1 MRKINTVLALSM
13 LAVLGAAACDLET
26 SADPNLTT
34 SPDTGSSGGKAEKGE
49 KGTKDGLH
57 TVVYEVDGSGTAL
70 VTYSTPS
77 GQEQD
82 NGADLPWTKKFKAK
96 GGEFLSV
103 SAQNKGGGTI
113 TCTITVDGKTIKR
126 ARSKGAYAIASCDGM
141 IGF

>member
-1 MRKINTVLALSM
+1 MVYKVTGPS
-13 LAVLGAAACDLET
+13 
-26 SADPNLTT
+26 SAM
-34 SPDTGSSGGKAEKGE
+34 
-49 KGTKDGLH
+49 
-57 TVVYEVDGSGTAL
+57 

-82 NGADLPWTKKFKAK
+82 SSADLPWTKKFKAK